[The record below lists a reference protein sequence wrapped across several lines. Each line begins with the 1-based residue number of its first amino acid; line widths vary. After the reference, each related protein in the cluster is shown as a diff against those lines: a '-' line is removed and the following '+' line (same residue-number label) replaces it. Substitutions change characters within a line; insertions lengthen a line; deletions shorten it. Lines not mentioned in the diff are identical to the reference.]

1 MFARGYFM
9 FEALFKSEQGL
20 ARHRAAPLAEERA
33 RYIQHCIEH
42 GATHSTVELKCR
54 ELLWA
59 AQLIDGGSRLTFN
72 QASLH
77 AIAVLRSAGQRGDS
91 LRIQQ
96 RFKDIV
102 RPWFRFL
109 GWWEQAVKPDPWSEL
124 RGAYSIW
131 MKADR
136 GFSDSTIFYWDL
148 CARRF
153 LVWYSA
159 TRRPLY
165 DLAVSDFDRYIAHL
179 AGEGCC
185 RRTISNLLKALRSF
199 VRFAEDRGW
208 CCKHLADSISGPRVY
223 SDESLPM
230 GPPWSDVERLIR
242 SVDTDRP
249 QDIRGRAILLLLAV
263 YGLRVGEVRQL
274 RLEDLDWERSLLNVR
289 RVKRRRVQAYPLI
302 TSVGM
307 AIARYLREIR
317 PASERR
323 ELFLGLN
330 APHGPLSQGAIHH
343 IVAAGLRQVG
353 ARTTRFGPHSLR
365 HACAGRLV
373 SEGLSL
379 KEIGDHLG
387 HRGISATRIYAKV
400 NLAALREVA
409 AFDLG
414 GLR

>member
-1 MFARGYFM
+1 MFDG
-9 FEALFKSEQGL
+9 LFKS
-20 ARHRAAPLAEERA
+20 ARALTRHQDAPFAEERA
-33 RYIQHCIEH
+33 RYIQHCVER
-42 GATHSTVELKCR
+42 GSTALTIALKCR

-59 AQLIDGGSRLTFN
+59 ARLIDGERRVVFN
-72 QASLH
+72 KEALH
-77 AIAVLRSAGQRGDS
+77 ALAVRRSVGQRGDP
-91 LRIQQ
+91 LRVQE
-96 RFKDIV
+96 RFENVV
-102 RPWFRFL
+102 RPWLRYL
-109 GWWEQAVKPDPWSEL
+109 GWWEIPTDADPWHEQRQAYCVWMSSE
-124 RGAYSIW
+124 RGLC
-131 MKADR
+131 
-136 GFSDSTIFYWDL
+136 DSTISYLDR

-153 LVWYSA
+153 LLWCTSRGRCLRGLEA
-159 TRRPLY
+159 
-165 DLAVSDFDRYIAHL
+165 SDFDHYMAHL
-179 AGEGCC
+179 AAGGCC
-185 RRTISNLLKALRSF
+185 RRSISNVVKALRSF
-199 VRFAEDRGW
+199 VRFAGGRGW
-208 CCKHLADSISGPRVY
+208 CRVDLAEAIEGPRVY

-249 QDIRGRAILLLLAV
+249 RDVRGRAILMLLAI
-263 YGLRVGEVRQL
+263 YGLRAGEVRQL
-274 RLEDLDWERSLLNVR
+274 RLEDVDWEQDLLYVR
-289 RVKRRRVQAYPLI
+289 RVKRRKVQTYPLVA
-302 TSVGM
+302 SVGA

-317 PASERR
+317 PASNRR

-330 APHGPLSQGAIHH
+330 SPHGSLSQGAIRHV
-343 IVAAGLRQVG
+343 VATGLKRVG

-387 HRGISATRIYAKV
+387 HRGVSTTRIYAKV

>member
-1 MFARGYFM
+1 M
-9 FEALFKSEQGL
+9 FEALFKSERGL
-20 ARHRAAPLAEERA
+20 TRHRTAPLAEERA
-33 RYIQHCIEH
+33 RYIQHCIEF
-42 GATHSTVELKCR
+42 GATHSTVGLKCR

-59 AQLIDGGSRLTFN
+59 AQLIDGERRSAFN
-72 QASLH
+72 QESLH
-77 AIAVLRSAGQRGDS
+77 AIAVRRSAGQRGDP

-96 RFKDIV
+96 RFEDIV
-102 RPWFRFL
+102 RPWLRFL
-109 GWWEQAVKPDPWSEL
+109 GWWEQAIKPDPWSEL
-124 RGAYSIW
+124 REAYSNC
-131 MKADR
+131 MRADR
-136 GFSDSTIFYWDL
+136 GLSVSTISYWDR

-159 TRRPLY
+159 TGRPLQ
-165 DLAVSDFDRYIAHL
+165 DLEVSNFDRYVAHL
-179 AGEGCC
+179 ASEGCC
-185 RRTISNLLKALRSF
+185 RRTISNLVKALRSF
-199 VRFAEDRGW
+199 VRFAGDRGW
-208 CCKHLADSISGPRVY
+208 CCKHLADGISGPRVY
-223 SDESLPM
+223 SDESIPM
-230 GPPWSDVERLIR
+230 GPPWRDVERLIK

-249 QDIRGRAILLLLAV
+249 RDIRGRAILMLLAI
-263 YGLRVGEVRQL
+263 YGLRAGEVMQL

-289 RVKRRRVQAYPLI
+289 RVKRRKVQAYPLI
-302 TSVGM
+302 ASVGM

-317 PASERR
+317 PASKRR

-330 APHGPLSQGAIHH
+330 SPHGPLSQGAIRH
-343 IVAAGLRQVG
+343 IVATGLKRVG
-353 ARTTRFGPHSLR
+353 AQTTRFGPHSLR